1 MRHQTPII
9 PAGILLT
16 LDEGEYSDKQY
27 HGPFRVAKDID
38 KVAVLAAF
46 RAQWTPDNDYD
57 DEPSPDEFMAY
68 LGREGYIVD
77 EDSTSWYIGSYMR
90 LVD

>member
-1 MRHQTPII
+1 MRDQTPII

-16 LDEGEYSDKQY
+16 LDEGEYSDKVY
-27 HGPFRVAKDID
+27 HGPFRVVKDID
-38 KVAVLAAF
+38 KAAVLAAF

-57 DEPSPDEFMAY
+57 DDPSPHEFMAY

-77 EDSTSWYIGSYMR
+77 EDSTSWYIGSYST
-90 LVD
+90 LVM